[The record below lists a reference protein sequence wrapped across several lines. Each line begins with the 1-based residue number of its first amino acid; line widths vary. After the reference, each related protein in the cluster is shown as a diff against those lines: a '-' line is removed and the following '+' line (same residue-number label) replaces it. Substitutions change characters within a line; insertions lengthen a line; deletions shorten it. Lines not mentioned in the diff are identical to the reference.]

1 MEVLDQGHRYR
12 LISLDGKH
20 DQELRFVKRFDPDRP
35 WRFPGNGE
43 AYAGTTMQSVIRALL
58 ERARYLQSQVWCV
71 ENIFIVGF
79 LRACLWLLEFR
90 AARRIG
96 MIYWKSQ
103 TFAEKAPMCP
113 TCGHTIC
120 NRGCGGHIRAK

>member
-20 DQELRFVKRFDPDRP
+20 DQELRFVKRCDPDRP
-35 WRFPGNGE
+35 WQFPGNRE

-58 ERARYLQSQVWCV
+58 ERMRYLQSQVWCV
-71 ENIFIVGF
+71 ENTFIVGF
-79 LRACLWLLEFR
+79 LKACLWLLEFR

-96 MIYWKSQ
+96 MIY
-103 TFAEKAPMCP
+103 
-113 TCGHTIC
+113 
-120 NRGCGGHIRAK
+120 